1 VARQALGA
9 SSVGIAVTSV
19 SPPTLRDL
27 RSAAEALRAR
37 GEPFACLVSALGHPE
52 LGRRSL
58 LADGLALEWSSDT
71 DPGQKP
77 VIERL
82 REAARLAFSQGACGL
97 LLLATHEAVAEFETV
112 PVHPDWRALP
122 RLQLWSARSLQQL
135 APSDETPGG
144 WGAPTA
150 MPQLHPT
157 VSSQG
162 QAATSSEEGD
172 GRERWHASAV
182 EKAREAIAA
191 GRLYQLCLTFPL
203 RFAPPEDPAALFAW
217 LMSQHPVDHGAWLHL
232 PGRGDRPG
240 LELLSASPE
249 RFFALRG
256 REVTARPMKGTRRIT
271 PETAE
276 ALMRELASSSK
287 DRAENV
293 MIADLVRNDLGRV
306 CVAGSVRAESLW
318 EVERYASVAQMT
330 STITGELRSGLDVF
344 DVFAAAFPPGSMT
357 GAPKIEAC
365 RMIHEL
371 ESGPRGL
378 YGGAIGWLDP
388 SGDASFS
395 VVIRTLQISGD
406 EARWDIGG
414 GIVHDSTAEGEWA
427 EAQAKSA
434 PLRGLR
440 DGRSSISEVASGGDG

>member
-1 VARQALGA
+1 M
-9 SSVGIAVTSV
+9 TSV

-77 VIERL
+77 AIERL

-162 QAATSSEEGD
+162 QAVSSEEGD

>member
-1 VARQALGA
+1 M
-9 SSVGIAVTSV
+9 TSV

-162 QAATSSEEGD
+162 QAVSSEEGD

-330 STITGELRSGLDVF
+330 STITGELRTGLDVF

>member
-1 VARQALGA
+1 M
-9 SSVGIAVTSV
+9 TSV

-112 PVHPDWRALP
+112 PAHPDWRALP

-162 QAATSSEEGD
+162 QAVSSEEGD

-318 EVERYASVAQMT
+318 EIERYASVAQMT

>member
-1 VARQALGA
+1 M
-9 SSVGIAVTSV
+9 TSV

-150 MPQLHPT
+150 MPQLHQT

-162 QAATSSEEGD
+162 QAVSSEEGD

>member
-1 VARQALGA
+1 M
-9 SSVGIAVTSV
+9 TSV

-150 MPQLHPT
+150 MPQLNQT

-162 QAATSSEEGD
+162 QAVSSEEGD

>member
-1 VARQALGA
+1 M
-9 SSVGIAVTSV
+9 TSE

-162 QAATSSEEGD
+162 QAVSSEEGD

>member
-1 VARQALGA
+1 
-9 SSVGIAVTSV
+9 VTSV

-162 QAATSSEEGD
+162 QAVSSEEGD

>member
-1 VARQALGA
+1 M
-9 SSVGIAVTSV
+9 TSV

-97 LLLATHEAVAEFETV
+97 LLLATHEAVAEFEAV

-162 QAATSSEEGD
+162 QAVSSEEGD

>member
-1 VARQALGA
+1 
-9 SSVGIAVTSV
+9 
-19 SPPTLRDL
+19 
-27 RSAAEALRAR
+27 
-37 GEPFACLVSALGHPE
+37 
-52 LGRRSL
+52 
-58 LADGLALEWSSDT
+58 
-71 DPGQKP
+71 
-77 VIERL
+77 
-82 REAARLAFSQGACGL
+82 
-97 LLLATHEAVAEFETV
+97 
-112 PVHPDWRALP
+112 
-122 RLQLWSARSLQQL
+122 
-135 APSDETPGG
+135 
-144 WGAPTA
+144 

-162 QAATSSEEGD
+162 QAITSSEEGD
-172 GRERWHASAV
+172 GRERWHARAV

>member
-1 VARQALGA
+1 M
-9 SSVGIAVTSV
+9 
-19 SPPTLRDL
+19 
-27 RSAAEALRAR
+27 
-37 GEPFACLVSALGHPE
+37 
-52 LGRRSL
+52 
-58 LADGLALEWSSDT
+58 
-71 DPGQKP
+71 
-77 VIERL
+77 

-162 QAATSSEEGD
+162 QAVTSSEEGD

-414 GIVHDSTAEGEWA
+414 GIVHG
-427 EAQAKSA
+427 
-434 PLRGLR
+434 PLR
-440 DGRSSISEVASGGDG
+440 ASGRRLRPSRRLCGGCAMVGHRYQRSLQEVTGDARFHADAGARGRGGVGGPMALLQGGCPRTLQHPAAGGGWAIGGTVVAR

>member
-1 VARQALGA
+1 M
-9 SSVGIAVTSV
+9 SSV

-162 QAATSSEEGD
+162 QAVSSEEGD

>member
-1 VARQALGA
+1 M
-9 SSVGIAVTSV
+9 TSV

-162 QAATSSEEGD
+162 QAVSSEEGD

-203 RFAPPEDPAALFAW
+203 RFAPPEDTAALFAW

>member
-1 VARQALGA
+1 M
-9 SSVGIAVTSV
+9 TSV

-82 REAARLAFSQGACGL
+82 RGAARLAFSQGACGL

-162 QAATSSEEGD
+162 QAVSSEEGD

-203 RFAPPEDPAALFAW
+203 RFAPTEDPAALFAW

-371 ESGPRGL
+371 EPGPRGL
-378 YGGAIGWLDP
+378 YGGVIGWLDP

-414 GIVHDSTAEGEWA
+414 GIVHDSTPAAEWA
-427 EAQAKSA
+427 EALAKSA
-434 PLRGLR
+434 PLRGLG
-440 DGRSSISEVASGGDG
+440 DDRSAISVAASGGDV

>member
-1 VARQALGA
+1 M
-9 SSVGIAVTSV
+9 TSV

-97 LLLATHEAVAEFETV
+97 LLLATHEAVAEFEAV

-162 QAATSSEEGD
+162 QAGTSSEEGD

-344 DVFAAAFPPGSMT
+344 DVFAAAVPPGSMT

>member
-1 VARQALGA
+1 M
-9 SSVGIAVTSV
+9 TSG

-58 LADGLALEWSSDT
+58 LAEGLALAWRSDAG
-71 DPGQKP
+71 PAQKP

-82 REAARLAFSQGACGL
+82 REAARLAFSQGASGL
-97 LLLATHEAVAEFETV
+97 LLLATHEAVAECEPV

-122 RLQLWSARSLQQL
+122 RLQLWSAKSLQQL
-135 APSDETPGG
+135 NSSDEAPGG

-150 MPQLHPT
+150 MPQLCPT

-162 QAATSSEEGD
+162 QGQAGAASDEADE
-172 GRERWHASAV
+172 RERWHASAV
-182 EKAREAIAA
+182 ETIREAIEA

-203 RFAPPEDPAALFAW
+203 HFAPPEDPAALFAW

-232 PGRGDRPG
+232 PGRDDQPG

-256 REVTARPMKGTRRIT
+256 RQVTARPMKGTRRIT

-330 STITGELRSGLDVF
+330 STITGELRTGLDVF

>member
-1 VARQALGA
+1 M
-9 SSVGIAVTSV
+9 TSV

-82 REAARLAFSQGACGL
+82 REAARLSFSQGACGL

-162 QAATSSEEGD
+162 QAVSSEEGD

>member
-1 VARQALGA
+1 M
-9 SSVGIAVTSV
+9 TSV

-162 QAATSSEEGD
+162 QAVSSEEGD

-365 RMIHEL
+365 RMIQEL

>member
-1 VARQALGA
+1 
-9 SSVGIAVTSV
+9 VTSV

-150 MPQLHPT
+150 MPQLHQT

-162 QAATSSEEGD
+162 QAVSSEEGD

>member
-1 VARQALGA
+1 M
-9 SSVGIAVTSV
+9 TSV

-135 APSDETPGG
+135 APSDETPCG

-162 QAATSSEEGD
+162 QAVSSEEGD

>member
-1 VARQALGA
+1 M
-9 SSVGIAVTSV
+9 TSV

-162 QAATSSEEGD
+162 QAVSSEEGD

>member
-1 VARQALGA
+1 M
-9 SSVGIAVTSV
+9 TSV

-112 PVHPDWRALP
+112 PVYPDWRALP

-150 MPQLHPT
+150 MPKLHPT

-162 QAATSSEEGD
+162 QAVSSEEGD

>member
-1 VARQALGA
+1 M
-9 SSVGIAVTSV
+9 TSV

-77 VIERL
+77 AIERL

-162 QAATSSEEGD
+162 QAVSSEEGD

-440 DGRSSISEVASGGDG
+440 DGRSSISEVASGGAG

>member
-1 VARQALGA
+1 M
-9 SSVGIAVTSV
+9 TSG

-27 RSAAEALRAR
+27 RSAAEALRAA

-58 LADGLALEWSSDT
+58 LAEGLALEWRSDT
-71 DPGQKP
+71 GPAHKP

-82 REAARLAFSQGACGL
+82 RAAARQAFSQGASGL
-97 LLLATHEAVAEFETV
+97 LLLATHEAVAELEPV
-112 PVHPDWRALP
+112 PVHPDWRAMP
-122 RLQLWSARSLQQL
+122 RLQLWSAKSLQQL
-135 APSDETPGG
+135 NPSDEAPGG
-144 WGAPTA
+144 WGAPTT
-150 MPQLHPT
+150 MPQLRPT

-162 QAATSSEEGD
+162 QGQGQGQAGAASDEADE
-172 GRERWHASAV
+172 RERWHASAV
-182 EKAREAIAA
+182 ENIREAIAA

-203 RFAPPEDPAALFAW
+203 RFAPPQDPAALFAW

-232 PGRGDRPG
+232 PGRDDQPG

-256 REVTARPMKGTRRIT
+256 RQVTARPMKGTRRIT

-371 ESGPRGL
+371 EPGPRGL
-378 YGGAIGWLDP
+378 YGGVIGWLDP

-414 GIVHDSTAEGEWA
+414 GIVHDSTPAAEWA
-427 EAQAKSA
+427 EALAKSA
-434 PLRGLR
+434 PLRGL
-440 DGRSSISEVASGGDG
+440 DDDQSATSVAASGGDV